1 MAKEVRIYGT
11 GCPRCKQTFQVVID
25 TASEL
30 GIALDIQKVEDIA
43 EIVKAGI
50 MSTPAV
56 AVDGKVVLAGKI
68 PTQAQVKEWIAE
80 QTN

>member
-11 GCPRCKQTFQVVID
+11 GCPRCKQAFEVIMN
-25 TASEL
+25 TAAEL
-30 GIALDIQKVEDIA
+30 NIALDIQKVEDIA

-56 AVDGKVVLAGKI
+56 SVDGKVVLAGKI
-68 PTQAQVKEWIAE
+68 PTPAQVKGWIAE
-80 QTN
+80 QAN